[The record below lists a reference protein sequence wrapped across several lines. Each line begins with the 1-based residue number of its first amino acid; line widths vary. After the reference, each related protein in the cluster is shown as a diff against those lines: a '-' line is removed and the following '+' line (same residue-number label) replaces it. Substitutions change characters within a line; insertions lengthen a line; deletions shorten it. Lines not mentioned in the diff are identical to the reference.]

1 LVPIPKSTKTKEEM
15 DAIMQRAR
23 AAAGYTPPTQG
34 GVIPLSKKAPPRKPP
49 TTYTSYANVAP
60 IPTYANNQ
68 RVPAPPHTP
77 SISAHH
83 YSRTKTPSS
92 YAKARIPSSTQKP
105 STLQSQQ
112 KWEEMFHC
120 LVKFIEDTRQE
131 ETKNLPEEKKLTWV
145 WDGNVP
151 TTYKTRCGK
160 ALGRWINNQRS
171 AKSKGTLKDDR
182 EVRLVSTGLKWS
194 VLTTNSWHDMLREL
208 QIYVAEQTKDGR
220 PWDGNV
226 PTSYKIK
233 SNSASDGAEDEE
245 KNLGRWINRQRCL
258 FQAGKLRKDRQIEL
272 ERMGLKWSV
281 LLTTSWTA
289 MYDGL
294 CAFAEARRKQ
304 SANGVWDGDV
314 PPNYKASTNPPLSL
328 GRWVNRQ
335 RSAYAKGQLKEDQVQ
350 KLEMIGLKWYEEGE
364 LVQGIPM
371 SVPSSSAI
379 YQDAE
384 NPLNET
390 VCEPEVVTSSEC

>member
-1 LVPIPKSTKTKEEM
+1 
-15 DAIMQRAR
+15 MQRAR

-194 VLTTNSWHDMLREL
+194 VLTTNSWHDML
-208 QIYVAEQTKDGR
+208 
-220 PWDGNV
+220 
-226 PTSYKIK
+226 
-233 SNSASDGAEDEE
+233 
-245 KNLGRWINRQRCL
+245 
-258 FQAGKLRKDRQIEL
+258 
-272 ERMGLKWSV
+272 
-281 LLTTSWTA
+281 
-289 MYDGL
+289 
-294 CAFAEARRKQ
+294 
-304 SANGVWDGDV
+304 
-314 PPNYKASTNPPLSL
+314 
-328 GRWVNRQ
+328 
-335 RSAYAKGQLKEDQVQ
+335 
-350 KLEMIGLKWYEEGE
+350 
-364 LVQGIPM
+364 
-371 SVPSSSAI
+371 
-379 YQDAE
+379 
-384 NPLNET
+384 
-390 VCEPEVVTSSEC
+390 